1 MEHLVN
7 KIKTFS
13 VQIFFSIYFFLHLH
27 IYCRKCNAEF
37 NELIKTLVDRARF
50 FSKIFLTLFGY
61 CLKCSW
67 FRAKN
72 IDQYCTSYRF
82 KKKNPKK
89 IDFFL
94 LKKGKHIVYLK
105 KQKKWYVITPFY
117 SIFNMSSCR
126 KPKIQNDLPKI
137 TQIKWICHFF

>member
-1 MEHLVN
+1 MTVLVFFRKYFWLYLDIVLSVHDFEP
-7 KIKTFS
+7 KI
-13 VQIFFSIYFFLHLH
+13 
-27 IYCRKCNAEF
+27 
-37 NELIKTLVDRARF
+37 LI
-50 FSKIFLTLFGY
+50 
-61 CLKCSW
+61 
-67 FRAKN
+67 N
-72 IDQYCTSYRF
+72 IVHRTDL

-137 TQIKWICHFF
+137 TQIKWICHFFKTKIGQKSLTMLILSFLTTIFYKIEKLKK